1 MSDQV
6 VQVAVDGAGKKID
19 VTELTVG
26 PNQVQ
31 RQRVNLSDPTD
42 PDAHA
47 AVVQRGDLTGAEYGV
62 VTQTALLADM
72 AESLKHMG
80 RLLGGALGTANDP
93 ATGRLRTLVDI
104 NASQTLGT
112 VTTVTGV
119 TGVTTVSTVTSLS
132 QIAGFDARQTQLFD
146 AAQTT
151 WAMQVRARI
160 T

>member
-1 MSDQV
+1 MSDQF
-6 VQVAVDGAGKKID
+6 VQVAPDGAGKKID
-19 VTELTVG
+19 VTEVTVG
-26 PNQVQ
+26 GDQVQ

-47 AVVQRGDLTGAEYGV
+47 AIVRRGDLTGEEHGV

-72 AESLKHMG
+72 AESLKQMG
-80 RLLGGALGTANDP
+80 RLLGGALATANDP
-93 ATGRLRTLVDI
+93 ATGRLRALIDI
-104 NASQTLGT
+104 NTAQTLGT
-112 VTTVTGV
+112 VASV
-119 TGVTTVSTVTSLS
+119 TGVTTVTTVATVTTLN
-132 QIAGFDARQTQLFD
+132 QIAGFDARQTKLFD